1 MAMKTL
7 YELVRSSIEKFADKV
22 AFTMLDGEE
31 LTFSE
36 VGKRIKQV
44 QESLTSAGL
53 KPGDKV
59 ALLSSSMPNWG
70 VSYFA
75 VTTAGM
81 VVVPILPGFS
91 GEEVEKILEHSES
104 KALLVSDK
112 LYSII
117 PKRAVEKLNIVIRT
131 KNLKVISQ
139 TVKEQGATAEPQ
151 PDDLAAIIY
160 TSGTT
165 SSPKGVMH
173 SHSSLALHA
182 DLCQK
187 LFPINENDSFLSVLP
202 MSHVYECSLGLI
214 FPFSQ
219 GVPVF
224 YLDRPPAAAALV
236 PAMRRVRP
244 TVMLIVP
251 LVIEKIFR
259 SQVLAKFT
267 ANKAMKAIYG
277 FAPTRK
283 LLHKLAGKKLYEV
296 FGGRLRFLGIGGAKL
311 DTTTERFL
319 IEGRIPHGI
328 GYGLTETAPLLAG
341 AVPMKKEVGSTG
353 PAVPYVELRL
363 DNINPETHQGEVV
376 AKTPCCM
383 LGYYKNPEATAEV
396 IDKDGWFHTGDLGE
410 FDKEGR
416 LYIRGRLKNMI
427 LGPAGEN
434 IYPEDIESV
443 INQHITVSESLV
455 TELDGKLVAL
465 VQFNTDQIEQ
475 TLDDWRDKWR
485 TKREAIEAKTEEL
498 RAEIKEYVNQKVS
511 QFSRI
516 SEVVEQKDE
525 FIKTP
530 SMKIRRFLYKNN
542 LHPEPPKE
550 DETVEKSGEIKED

>member
-1 MAMKTL
+1 MTFKTL
-7 YELVRSSIEKFADKV
+7 YDLVRNSIDRFSEKV

-31 LTFSE
+31 VTFQE
-36 VGKRIKQV
+36 VGNRIEKV
-44 QESLTSAGL
+44 QQTLTSAGL

-59 ALLSSSMPNWG
+59 ALYSSSMPNWG

-112 LYSII
+112 LYSKI
-117 PKRAVEKLNIVIRT
+117 PKEAIEKLNVVIRT
-131 KNLKVISQ
+131 KNLKVLTQ
-139 TVKEQGATAEPQ
+139 LVKEEGTTAVPQ
-151 PDDLAAIIY
+151 PQDLAAIIY

-173 SHSSLALHA
+173 THESLALHA

-187 LFPINENDSFLSVLP
+187 LFPIAPEDSFLSVLP

-224 YLDRPPAAAALV
+224 YLDRPPAASALV
-236 PAMRRVRP
+236 PAMRRVKP
-244 TVMLIVP
+244 TIMLVVPLIV
-251 LVIEKIFR
+251 EKIYR
-259 SQVLAKFT
+259 SQVRAKFT
-267 ANKAMKAIYG
+267 ANKLMAAAYRL
-277 FAPTRK
+277 APIRK
-283 LLHKLAGKKLYEV
+283 MLHKIAGKKLYQV
-296 FGGRLRFLGIGGAKL
+296 FGGNLRFLGIGGAKL
-311 DTTTERFL
+311 DPTTERFL
-319 IEGRIPHGI
+319 IEAGMPHGI

-363 DNINPETHQGEVV
+363 DNINPKTHQGEVV

-383 LGYYKNPEATAEV
+383 VGYYKNEEATAEV
-396 IDKDGWFHTGDLGE
+396 IDADGWFHTGDLGE
-410 FDKEGR
+410 FDSENR
-416 LYIRGRLKNMI
+416 LHIKGRLKNMI
-427 LGPAGEN
+427 LGPGGEN

-443 INQHITVSESLV
+443 LSEHDCIEEALV
-455 TELDGKLVAL
+455 TEQQGRLVAF
-465 VQFNTDQIEQ
+465 VHFNAEQLERQIA
-475 TLDDWRDKWR
+475 DWRAEWK
-485 TKREAIEAKTEEL
+485 TKQEALEAKSKEL
-498 RAEIKEYVNQKVS
+498 CAEIKGYVNEKVS
-511 QFSRI
+511 QFSRLT
-516 SEVVEQKDE
+516 EVVELKED

-530 SMKIRRFLYKNN
+530 SMKIRRFLYNN
-542 LHPEPPKE
+542 LKNLQQ
-550 DETVEKSGEIKED
+550 IKEGKGSVTM

>member
-1 MAMKTL
+1 MAFKTL
-7 YELVRSSIEKFADKV
+7 YDLVRNSIDRFSEKV

-31 LTFSE
+31 VTFKE
-36 VGKRIKQV
+36 VGDRIEKV
-44 QESLTSAGL
+44 QEKLLSAGL
-53 KPGDKV
+53 MPGDKV
-59 ALLSSSMPNWG
+59 ALYSSSMPNWG

-112 LYSII
+112 LYSKI
-117 PKRAVEKLNIVIRT
+117 PKEAVDALNIVIRT
-131 KNLKVISQ
+131 KNLKVLTQ
-139 TVKEQGATAEPQ
+139 KVEAEGAKKVPVPQ
-151 PDDLAAIIY
+151 DLAAIIY

-173 SHSSLALHA
+173 THESLALHA

-187 LFPINENDSFLSVLP
+187 LFPIHQEDSFLSVLP

-224 YLDRPPAAAALV
+224 YLDRPPAASTLV
-236 PAMRRVRP
+236 TAMRRVKP

-251 LVIEKIFR
+251 LIMEKIFR
-259 SQVLAKFT
+259 SQVRAKFT
-267 ANKAMKAIYG
+267 SNKVLAAAYRL
-277 FAPTRK
+277 APIRK
-283 LLHKLAGKKLYEV
+283 VLHKLAGKKLYQV

-311 DTTTERFL
+311 DGSTERFL
-319 IEGRIPHGI
+319 IEAKIPYGI

-353 PAVPYVELRL
+353 PVVPYVELRL
-363 DNINPETHQGEVV
+363 DNINPKTGQGEVV

-383 LGYYKNPEATAEV
+383 VGYYKNEEATAEV
-396 IDKDGWFHTGDLGE
+396 IDADGWFHTGDLGE
-410 FDKEGR
+410 FDKENR
-416 LYIRGRLKNMI
+416 LHIKGRLKNMI
-427 LGPAGEN
+427 LGPGGEN
-434 IYPEDIESV
+434 IYPEDIECV
-443 INQHITVSESLV
+443 LSEHDCIEEALV
-455 TELDGKLVAL
+455 TEQQGRLVAF
-465 VQFNTDQIEQ
+465 VHFNAEQLERQIA
-475 TLDDWRDKWR
+475 DWRAEWK
-485 TKREAIEAKTEEL
+485 TKQEALEAKSTEL
-498 RAEIKEYVNQKVS
+498 CNEIKAYVNEKVS
-511 QFSRI
+511 QFSRLT
-516 SEVVEQKDE
+516 EVIELKED

-530 SMKIRRFLYKNN
+530 SMKIRRFLYNN
-542 LHPEPPKE
+542 LKNLQQ
-550 DETVEKSGEIKED
+550 IKDGKGSVTM

>member
-1 MAMKTL
+1 
-7 YELVRSSIEKFADKV
+7 
-22 AFTMLDGEE
+22 
-31 LTFSE
+31 
-36 VGKRIKQV
+36 
-44 QESLTSAGL
+44 
-53 KPGDKV
+53 
-59 ALLSSSMPNWG
+59 
-70 VSYFA
+70 
-75 VTTAGM
+75 
-81 VVVPILPGFS
+81 
-91 GEEVEKILEHSES
+91 
-104 KALLVSDK
+104 
-112 LYSII
+112 
-117 PKRAVEKLNIVIRT
+117 
-131 KNLKVISQ
+131 
-139 TVKEQGATAEPQ
+139 
-151 PDDLAAIIY
+151 
-160 TSGTT
+160 
-165 SSPKGVMH
+165 
-173 SHSSLALHA
+173 
-182 DLCQK
+182 
-187 LFPINENDSFLSVLP
+187 
-202 MSHVYECSLGLI
+202 
-214 FPFSQ
+214 
-219 GVPVF
+219 
-224 YLDRPPAAAALV
+224 
-236 PAMRRVRP
+236 
-244 TVMLIVP
+244 
-251 LVIEKIFR
+251 
-259 SQVLAKFT
+259 
-267 ANKAMKAIYG
+267 
-277 FAPTRK
+277 
-283 LLHKLAGKKLYEV
+283 
-296 FGGRLRFLGIGGAKL
+296 
-311 DTTTERFL
+311 
-319 IEGRIPHGI
+319 
-328 GYGLTETAPLLAG
+328 
-341 AVPMKKEVGSTG
+341 MKKEVGSTG

-363 DNINPETHQGEVV
+363 DNINPETRQGEVV

-396 IDKDGWFHTGDLGE
+396 IDKEGWFHTGDLGE

>member
-1 MAMKTL
+1 MAFKTL
-7 YELVRSSIEKFADKV
+7 YDLVRNSIDRFSEKV

-31 LTFSE
+31 VTFKE
-36 VGKRIKQV
+36 VGDRIEKV
-44 QESLTSAGL
+44 QEKLLSAGL
-53 KPGDKV
+53 MPGDKV
-59 ALLSSSMPNWG
+59 ALYSSSMPNWG

-112 LYSII
+112 LYSKI
-117 PKRAVEKLNIVIRT
+117 PKEAVDALNIVIRT
-131 KNLKVISQ
+131 KNLKVLTQ
-139 TVKEQGATAEPQ
+139 KVEAEGAKKVPVPQ
-151 PDDLAAIIY
+151 DLAAIIY

-173 SHSSLALHA
+173 THESLALHA

-187 LFPINENDSFLSVLP
+187 LFPIHQEDSFLSVLP

-224 YLDRPPAAAALV
+224 YLDRPPAASTLV
-236 PAMRRVRP
+236 TAMRRVKP

-251 LVIEKIFR
+251 LIMEKIFR
-259 SQVLAKFT
+259 SQVRAKFT
-267 ANKAMKAIYG
+267 SNKVLAAAYRL
-277 FAPTRK
+277 APIRK
-283 LLHKLAGKKLYEV
+283 VLHKLAGKKLYQV

-311 DTTTERFL
+311 DGSTERFL
-319 IEGRIPHGI
+319 IEAKIPYGI

-353 PAVPYVELRL
+353 PVVPYVELRL
-363 DNINPETHQGEVV
+363 DNINPKTGQGEVV

-383 LGYYKNPEATAEV
+383 VGYYKNPEATAEV
-396 IDKDGWFHTGDLGE
+396 IDADGWFHTGDLGE
-410 FDKEGR
+410 FDKENR
-416 LYIRGRLKNMI
+416 LHIKGRLKNMI
-427 LGPAGEN
+427 LGPGGEN
-434 IYPEDIESV
+434 IYPEDIECV
-443 INQHITVSESLV
+443 LSEHDCIEEALV
-455 TELDGKLVAL
+455 TEQQGRLVAF
-465 VQFNTDQIEQ
+465 VHFNAEQLERQIA
-475 TLDDWRDKWR
+475 DWRAEWK
-485 TKREAIEAKTEEL
+485 TKQEALEAKSTEL
-498 RAEIKEYVNQKVS
+498 CNEIKAYVNEKVS
-511 QFSRI
+511 QFSRLT
-516 SEVVEQKDE
+516 EVIELKED

-530 SMKIRRFLYKNN
+530 SMKIRRFLYNN
-542 LHPEPPKE
+542 LKNLQQ
-550 DETVEKSGEIKED
+550 IKDGKGSVTM